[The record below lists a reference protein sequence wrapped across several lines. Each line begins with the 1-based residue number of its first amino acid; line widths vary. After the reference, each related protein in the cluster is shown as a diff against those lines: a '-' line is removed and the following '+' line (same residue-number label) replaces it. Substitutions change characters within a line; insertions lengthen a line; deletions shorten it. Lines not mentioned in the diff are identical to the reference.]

1 MEDFLKHFEFR
12 EGITRWAET
21 NIHLIHIQPIAVD
34 LVHFYRGSILTAS
47 TKDLVNFIPRFDLV
61 GHFNWPNKVAKLT
74 NPGNFTMEDIIFT
87 GIMRV
92 KANLTEPDDVRGVC
106 EHHNS
111 NNKYTEI
118 RKRPEN
124 STVSISHQKTPKTNH
139 FQKPW
144 KDLTC

>member
-1 MEDFLKHFEFR
+1 
-12 EGITRWAET
+12 
-21 NIHLIHIQPIAVD
+21 
-34 LVHFYRGSILTAS
+34 
-47 TKDLVNFIPRFDLV
+47 
-61 GHFNWPNKVAKLT
+61 
-74 NPGNFTMEDIIFT
+74 
-87 GIMRV
+87 MRV

-139 FQKPW
+139 FQKP
-144 KDLTC
+144 